1 MNGSGTA
8 IRWANTNSLQGSVRL
23 IDSVLASN
31 LMLNDTLTQGVPDLS
46 IEENAGEG
54 SLDMKDEIAEYKRK
68 RILEAAISLFDAHGF
83 SQTTVHAIAKDLGY
97 TKPFVYSY
105 FPNKTQILV
114 EICLL
119 SLTQSKAA
127 IDTAVTESDTPRDQL
142 RAAVEG
148 LALAV
153 IDNQKS
159 VNIFDREEKY
169 HDEETRKVVLDYQGY
184 LTRMLTR
191 IITEGNQRGDFD
203 CDDIPSAVFAIGG
216 MVSWI
221 RRWYVPSGRLGREAV
236 AAAQGD
242 IALRIVREAPPN

>member
-1 MNGSGTA
+1 MNGNAATA
-8 IRWANTNSLQGSVRL
+8 EWAGANGLHDPACSIGH
-23 IDSVLASN
+23 VLASN
-31 LMLNDTLTQGVPDLS
+31 RMFRKSVTQGVS
-46 IEENAGEG
+46 VSSTEENAGEC

-68 RILEAAISLFDAHGF
+68 RILEAAISLFDEHGF
-83 SQTTVHAIAKDLGY
+83 SQTTVHAIAKELGF
-97 TKPFVYSY
+97 TKPFIYSY

-127 IDTAVTESDTPRDQL
+127 IDKAMTESVTPREQL

-169 HDEETRKVVLDYQGY
+169 HDEDTRKVVLDYQGY

-191 IITEGNQRGDFD
+191 IITEGNQCGDFD
-203 CDDIPSAVFAIGG
+203 CDNIPSAVFAIGG

-221 RRWYVPSGRLGREAV
+221 RRWYAPSGRLGREAV

-242 IALRIVREAPPN
+242 IALRIVRASPPN